1 MGTQHSVDPWKV
13 KGGSQ
18 TLSKTIRVGNSGI
31 FRIIS
36 QTLARVGI
44 QITFPKDVLRASL

>member
-18 TLSKTIRVGNSGI
+18 MLSKTIRVGNSGI
-31 FRIIS
+31 FRIIN